1 MGYFARKEILIY
13 SKNMKY
19 LFTTFF
25 FLTLTSSFR
34 GQEIKKYIV
43 YIFHE
48 DWKRNSLKWN
58 TGDYLWIIPY
68 DGCCNIID
76 GVQLKPFF
84 VTEEQLFFLDELDN
98 QKQGIGDLPI
108 VLNDKSDSYGYM
120 LFKNRKL
127 IQKYEN
133 RNMLSNTKRVL
144 KIYVVP
150 IKAICKDDYLGFY
163 KKNVTRVDGT
173 LEIWDGFWKEDSIN
187 KYPYLN
193 CDFSS
198 FNFLVS
204 YNKSIVR

>member
-1 MGYFARKEILIY
+1 
-13 SKNMKY
+13 MKF
-19 LFTTFF
+19 LFTTFI
-25 FLTLTSSFR
+25 FLTLTSSCR
-34 GQEIKKYIV
+34 SQDIKEYIV

-58 TGDYLWIIPY
+58 IGDYLWIIPY
-68 DGCCNIID
+68 DGSCKKID
-76 GVQLKPFF
+76 GVQLKPLF
-84 VTEEQLFFLDELDN
+84 VTEEQRFFLDELDN
-98 QKQGIGDLPI
+98 QKLGIGDLPI

-133 RNMLSNTKRVL
+133 QYLYSNAKRVL

-163 KKNVTRVDGT
+163 KKNVIRIDGI
-173 LEIWDGFWKEDSIN
+173 LEIWDGFWKANTIN
-187 KYPYLN
+187 KNLYLN
-193 CDFSS
+193 FDFSS

-204 YNKSIVR
+204 YNK

>member
-1 MGYFARKEILIY
+1 MGYFARKKIVIY
-13 SKNMKY
+13 SKIMKF
-19 LFTTFF
+19 LFTTFI
-25 FLTLTSSFR
+25 FLTLTSSCR
-34 GQEIKKYIV
+34 SQDIKEYIV

-58 TGDYLWIIPY
+58 IGDYLWIIPY
-68 DGCCNIID
+68 DGSCKKID
-76 GVQLKPFF
+76 GVQLKPLF
-84 VTEEQLFFLDELDN
+84 VTEEQRFFLDELDN
-98 QKQGIGDLPI
+98 QKLGIGDLPI

-133 RNMLSNTKRVL
+133 QYLYSNAKRVL

-163 KKNVTRVDGT
+163 KKNVIRIDGI
-173 LEIWDGFWKEDSIN
+173 LEIWDGFWKANTIN
-187 KYPYLN
+187 KNLYLN
-193 CDFSS
+193 FDFSS

-204 YNKSIVR
+204 YNK

>member
-1 MGYFARKEILIY
+1 MGYFARKKIVIY
-13 SKNMKY
+13 SKIMKF
-19 LFTTFF
+19 LFTTFI
-25 FLTLTSSFR
+25 FLTLTSSCR
-34 GQEIKKYIV
+34 SQDIKEYIV

-58 TGDYLWIIPY
+58 IGDYLWIIPY
-68 DGCCNIID
+68 DGSCKKID
-76 GVQLKPFF
+76 GVQLKPLF
-84 VTEEQLFFLDELDN
+84 VTEEQRFFLDELDN
-98 QKQGIGDLPI
+98 QKLGIGDLPI

-133 RNMLSNTKRVL
+133 QYLYSNAKRVL

-163 KKNVTRVDGT
+163 KKNVIRIDGI
-173 LEIWDGFWKEDSIN
+173 LEIWDGFWKANTIN
-187 KYPYLN
+187 KNPYLN
-193 CDFSS
+193 FDFSS

-204 YNKSIVR
+204 YNK

>member
-1 MGYFARKEILIY
+1 MGYFARKKIVIY
-13 SKNMKY
+13 SKIMKF
-19 LFTTFF
+19 LFTTFI
-25 FLTLTSSFR
+25 FLTLTSSCR
-34 GQEIKKYIV
+34 SQDIKEYLV

-58 TGDYLWIIPY
+58 IGDYLWIIPY
-68 DGCCNIID
+68 DGSCKKID
-76 GVQLKPFF
+76 GIQLKPLF
-84 VTEEQLFFLDELDN
+84 VTEEQRFFLDELDN
-98 QKQGIGDLPI
+98 QKLGIGDLPI

-133 RNMLSNTKRVL
+133 QYLYSNAKRVL

-163 KKNVTRVDGT
+163 KKNVIRIDGI
-173 LEIWDGFWKEDSIN
+173 LEIWDGFWKANTIN
-187 KYPYLN
+187 KNLYLN
-193 CDFSS
+193 FDFSS

-204 YNKSIVR
+204 YNK

>member
-1 MGYFARKEILIY
+1 MGYFARKEIVIY
-13 SKNMKY
+13 SKIMKF
-19 LFTTFF
+19 LFTTFI
-25 FLTLTSSFR
+25 FLTLTSSCR
-34 GQEIKKYIV
+34 SQDIKEYIV

-58 TGDYLWIIPY
+58 IGDYLWIIPY
-68 DGCCNIID
+68 DGSCKKID
-76 GVQLKPFF
+76 GVQLKPLF
-84 VTEEQLFFLDELDN
+84 VTEEQRFFLDELDN
-98 QKQGIGDLPI
+98 QKLGIGDLPI

-133 RNMLSNTKRVL
+133 QYLYSNAKRVL

-163 KKNVTRVDGT
+163 KKNVIRIDGI
-173 LEIWDGFWKEDSIN
+173 LEIWDGFWKANTIN
-187 KYPYLN
+187 KNLYLN
-193 CDFSS
+193 FDFSS

-204 YNKSIVR
+204 YNK

>member
-1 MGYFARKEILIY
+1 MGYFARKKIVIY
-13 SKNMKY
+13 SKIMKF
-19 LFTTFF
+19 LFTTFI
-25 FLTLTSSFR
+25 FLTLTSSCR
-34 GQEIKKYIV
+34 SQDIKEYIV

-58 TGDYLWIIPY
+58 IGDYLWIIPY
-68 DGCCNIID
+68 DGSCKKID
-76 GVQLKPFF
+76 GVQLKPLF
-84 VTEEQLFFLDELDN
+84 VTEEQRFFLDELDN
-98 QKQGIGDLPI
+98 QKLGIGDLPI

-163 KKNVTRVDGT
+163 KKNVIRIDGI
-173 LEIWDGFWKEDSIN
+173 LEIWDGFWKANTIN
-187 KYPYLN
+187 KNLYLN
-193 CDFSS
+193 FDFSS

-204 YNKSIVR
+204 YNK

>member
-1 MGYFARKEILIY
+1 MGYFARKKIVIY
-13 SKNMKY
+13 SKIMKF
-19 LFTTFF
+19 LFTTFI

-58 TGDYLWIIPY
+58 IGDYLWIIPY
-68 DGCCNIID
+68 DGSCKKID
-76 GVQLKPFF
+76 GVQLKPLF
-84 VTEEQLFFLDELDN
+84 VTEEQRFFLDELDN
-98 QKQGIGDLPI
+98 QKLGIGDLPI

-133 RNMLSNTKRVL
+133 QYLYSNAKRVL

-163 KKNVTRVDGT
+163 KKNVIRIDGI
-173 LEIWDGFWKEDSIN
+173 LEIWDGFWKANTIN
-187 KYPYLN
+187 KNLYLN
-193 CDFSS
+193 FDFSS

-204 YNKSIVR
+204 YNK